1 MNLKPVANKRG
12 YTCNEAEKRRQDV
25 CGIAGIVEA
34 QGSPDEMLLKRMCD
48 LLSHR
53 GPDGEGFHVS
63 GRAGLGMRRLAIID
77 VAGGWQPIFN
87 EDNSA
92 WIVYNGEVYNHLD
105 VRAGLESAGHVYR
118 TRCDTETI
126 LHAYEEYGDRCV
138 EHLRGMFAFAIWDAR
153 NQRLFAA
160 RDRFGEK
167 PLYYAVTPDGALLFA
182 SEIAPLLASG
192 RIPRDIDQHALEL
205 YLTFGYIP
213 APYSIYRHIRK
224 LPPASILTYQ
234 PGETPQIQRYWEMQ
248 FDPQPADARDWQVE
262 FKELLRESVR
272 IRLMSEVPLGAF
284 LSGGLDS
291 SSIVA
296 FMAEAMDRPVKTF
309 TVGLREETHD
319 ESAYAAQ
326 VAQAFKTEH
335 HTRIVSADLVD
346 VLPTLARHFGEPFG
360 DPSALPTY
368 HISKVAREQV
378 TVVLT
383 GDGGDELLAGYERYA
398 VALNDN
404 AGALPAPARAL
415 AGVAA
420 DRLPF
425 ALKGRGRLA
434 RMALDTR
441 ERFLYNATV
450 FDNAQRRALIGAG
463 ANGHP
468 YRLAD
473 AALHAPDF
481 LTAMQMTDISLYL
494 PDDINV
500 KVDRMSMAC
509 SLETRPPF
517 LDHKLAEF
525 IGTMPRALFHDGKR
539 GKLVLRQMMAEILP
553 PAILNRPKM
562 GFGLPLAAWM
572 RDHATSPARL
582 FLDEANHP
590 VYSYISRNTVKTLLN
605 EHERGARDWSTQLW
619 SLMMLG
625 LWVRAA

>member
-1 MNLKPVANKRG
+1 M
-12 YTCNEAEKRRQDV
+12 
-25 CGIAGIVEA
+25 CGIAGIIEA
-34 QGSPDEMLLKRMCD
+34 QGSPDAALLKQMCGFIA
-48 LLSHR
+48 HR

-87 EDNSA
+87 EDNSI
-92 WIVYNGEVYNHLD
+92 WIVFNGEVYNHLD
-105 VRAGLESAGHVYR
+105 VRATLERAGHSYK
-118 TRCDTETI
+118 TRSDTETI
-126 LHAYEEYGDRCV
+126 LHAYEQYGEDCV
-138 EHLRGMFAFAIWDAR
+138 QHLRGMFAFAIWDER
-153 NQRLFAA
+153 HQRLFAA

-167 PLYYAVTPDGALLFA
+167 PLYYAVAPDGTLLFA
-182 SEIAPLLASG
+182 SEIEPLIASG
-192 RIPRDIDQHALEL
+192 RIPRDIDRNALEL

-213 APYSIYRHIRK
+213 APYSIYRYIRK
-224 LPPASILTYQ
+224 LPPASTLTHK
-234 PGETPQIQRYWEMQ
+234 PGEAPTISRYWQMQ
-248 FDPQPADARDWQVE
+248 FNPQPVDARDWQAE

-291 SSIVA
+291 SSVVA

-319 ESAYAAQ
+319 ESAFAAE
-326 VAQAFKTEH
+326 VAHVFRTEH
-335 HTRIVSADLVD
+335 HTRIVSADLVN

-383 GDGGDELLAGYERYA
+383 GDGGDELLAGYERYS
-398 VALNDN
+398 VGLND
-404 AGALPAPARAL
+404 AGGALPMPARAL
-415 AGVAA
+415 AGVTA

-425 ALKGRGRLA
+425 AIKGRGRLA

-450 FDNAQRRALIGAG
+450 FDNAQRRALIGAD

-468 YRLAD
+468 YRVAD
-473 AALHAPDF
+473 LPMRHPDF
-481 LTAMQMTDISLYL
+481 LTAMQLMDIELYL

-500 KVDRMSMAC
+500 KVDRASMAC

-525 IGTMPRALFHDGKR
+525 VGSMPRSLFHNGAR
-539 GKLVLRQMMAEILP
+539 GKLILRQLMTDILP
-553 PAILNRPKM
+553 ATILNRPKM
-562 GFGLPLAAWM
+562 GFGLPLAIWM
-572 RDHATSPARL
+572 RNRATSPARL
-582 FLDEANHP
+582 FLDEKNHP
-590 VYSYISRNTVKTLLN
+590 VYSYISRRTVDTLLT
-605 EHERGARDWSTQLW
+605 EHENGERDWSTQLW
-619 SLMMLG
+619 SLVMLA
-625 LWVRAA
+625 LWVRAS